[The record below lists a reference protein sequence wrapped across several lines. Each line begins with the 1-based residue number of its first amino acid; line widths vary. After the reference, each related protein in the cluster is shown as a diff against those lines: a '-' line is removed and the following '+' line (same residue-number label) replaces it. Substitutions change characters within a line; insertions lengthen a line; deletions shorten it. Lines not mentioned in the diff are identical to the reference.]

1 MDKKKKIKTTV
12 TLARDLWEES
22 QISAIKS
29 GITFT
34 EVVSVALTKYLSIK
48 EAAKKDK
55 KSTTK

>member
-1 MDKKKKIKTTV
+1 
-12 TLARDLWEES
+12 ES

>member
-1 MDKKKKIKTTV
+1 MDKKKNIKTTV

-34 EVVSVALTKYLSIK
+34 EVVSAALTKYLSIK
-48 EAAKKDK
+48 EASRKDK

>member
-1 MDKKKKIKTTV
+1 MDKKKNIKTTV